1 MKKLVIFSS
10 SLVIL
15 TSVLAQTPKTTI
27 KPLPKP
33 LLKNLTDSASYAIG
47 LSQANFAK
55 QQGLIKLNSSLIT
68 KACNDVLENK
78 PVLLPENSIA
88 DLATRLSV
96 QLKEN
101 KLTSP
106 KVVAKPV
113 NQTSLLKNLNDSTSY
128 AIGLSIANFYKQYG
142 ITKLNA
148 SLIAKAF
155 NDVLGNKPAL
165 LQESVINNIL
175 NKFITRIQ
183 EEKAKLY
190 IDDGNVFLANNK
202 KRPEVKT
209 TASGLQY
216 EVIAEGTGIRPMIA
230 DTFVCHYR
238 GTLINGT
245 EFDASYNRGQPLTLP
260 VTQVI
265 RGWTEGL
272 QLMTVGSK
280 YKFYIPYDLAYGVF
294 GTPDGSIPGG
304 SALIFEVEL
313 LDVKKKQ

>member
-1 MKKLVIFSS
+1 MKKLFIFSS
-10 SLVIL
+10 SLIIC
-15 TSVLAQTPKTTI
+15 TSVLAQTPKTSI

-78 PVLLPENSIA
+78 PVLLPENITA
-88 DLATRLSV
+88 DLANRLSA
-96 QLKEN
+96 QLKE
-101 KLTSP
+101 KITPP

-113 NQTSLLKNLNDSTSY
+113 SQTSLLKNLNDSTSY
-128 AIGLSIANFYKQYG
+128 AVGSSIANFYKQYG
-142 ITKLNA
+142 ITKLNT

-183 EEKAKLY
+183 EEKAKLS
-190 IDDGNVFLANNK
+190 INAGNAFLTNNK
-202 KRPEVKT
+202 QRPEIKT

-216 EVIAEGTGIRPMIA
+216 EVIAEGTGIRPIIA

-272 QLMTVGSK
+272 QLMAVGSK

>member
-10 SLVIL
+10 LMIICS
-15 TSVLAQTPKTTI
+15 SALAQTSKASI
-27 KPLPKP
+27 KPLAKS

-78 PVLLPENSIA
+78 PALVPENMTA
-88 DLATRLSV
+88 DLANRLSA
-96 QLKEN
+96 QLKE
-101 KLTSP
+101 KPTPS
-106 KVVAKPV
+106 KVVTKPV
-113 NQTSLLKNLNDSTSY
+113 TQTSLLKNLNDSASY
-128 AIGLSIANFYKQYG
+128 AIGSSIANFYKQYG
-142 ITKLNA
+142 VTKLNTT
-148 SLIAKAF
+148 LIAKAF
-155 NDVLGNKPAL
+155 SDILGNKPVL
-165 LQESVINNIL
+165 LQENLINNIL

-183 EEKAKLY
+183 QEKAKLS
-190 IDDGNVFLANNK
+190 IDEGNAFLANNK

-216 EVIAEGTGIRPMIA
+216 EVITEGTGTRPMIA